1 LLLQVVNSKIAT
13 YNLLEFQENLED
25 NKNLIAQQIKDF
37 KCYAANE
44 SSTALIA
51 KNEEWKMK

>member
-1 LLLQVVNSKIAT
+1 M
-13 YNLLEFQENLED
+13 ED

-37 KCYAANE
+37 ECYAANE